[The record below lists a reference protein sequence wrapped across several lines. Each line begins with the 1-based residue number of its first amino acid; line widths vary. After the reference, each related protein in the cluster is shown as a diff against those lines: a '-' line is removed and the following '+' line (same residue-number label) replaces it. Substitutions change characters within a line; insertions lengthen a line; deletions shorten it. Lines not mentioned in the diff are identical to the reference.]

1 MEAMTQEQRKKTKE
15 ALSRCGQKN
24 WVYGPC
30 NWGWKRAIQLAEEY
44 YREADPGLRGSILQL
59 RYMERRRREEVMDKL
74 NIGYSTYQKAHDDLL
89 STIAVFA
96 AHTTVSCDAK
106 MPPDRP
112 VRGHSCAQCFFSGV
126 SQCWWQEAQLPPQP
140 SPFQPPCREIHTT
153 ASANRTASTS
163 KVMIPR
169 TVIIKKASLSE
180 EFQPQYTPSA
190 PGEQPESAVGSNFF
204 RKTKIWACIWTNGV
218 V

>member
-1 MEAMTQEQRKKTKE
+1 MEAMTQEQRQKTKE
-15 ALSRCGQKN
+15 ALSRYGQKN

-74 NIGYSTYQKAHDDLL
+74 NISYSTYQKAHDDR
-89 STIAVFA
+89 T
-96 AHTTVSCDAK
+96 
-106 MPPDRP
+106 

-126 SQCWWQEAQLPPQP
+126 SQCWWQEEQLPPQP

-169 TVIIKKASLSE
+169 AVIIKKTSLSK

-190 PGEQPESAVGSNFF
+190 PGEQPESVAGSNFF
-204 RKTKIWACIWTNGV
+204 RKTKILACIWPRAV
-218 V
+218 I

>member
-1 MEAMTQEQRKKTKE
+1 MEAMTQEQRQKTKE
-15 ALSRCGQKN
+15 ALSRYGQKN

-74 NIGYSTYQKAHDDLL
+74 NISYSTY
-89 STIAVFA
+89 
-96 AHTTVSCDAK
+96 
-106 MPPDRP
+106 
-112 VRGHSCAQCFFSGV
+112 HSCAQCFFSGV
-126 SQCWWQEAQLPPQP
+126 SQCWWQEEQLPPQP

-169 TVIIKKASLSE
+169 TVIIKKTSLSK

-190 PGEQPESAVGSNFF
+190 PGEQPESAVGSNFLQ
-204 RKTKIWACIWTNGV
+204 KTKIWACIWTNGV

>member
-1 MEAMTQEQRKKTKE
+1 MEDMTREQRQKTKE
-15 ALSRCGQKN
+15 ALSRYGQKN

-74 NIGYSTYQKAHDDLL
+74 NISYSTYQKAHDDLL

-96 AHTTVSCDAK
+96 A
-106 MPPDRP
+106 RP

-126 SQCWWQEAQLPPQP
+126 SQCWWQEEQLPPQP

-169 TVIIKKASLSE
+169 TVIIKKTSLSK

-190 PGEQPESAVGSNFF
+190 PGEQPESAAGSNFF